1 MTNRLTLLF
10 LFLNRRNFIK
20 INSKYECDYKFK
32 EMDVFVQGQNE
43 KQKRILPL
51 ENPLEDLVLSDSEGF
66 DVTFH
71 FIDEK

>member
-1 MTNRLTLLF
+1 
-10 LFLNRRNFIK
+10 
-20 INSKYECDYKFK
+20 
-32 EMDVFVQGQNE
+32 MDVFVQGQNE